1 MFGALN
7 LSYAPRTLRGG
18 GEKGMGDAPQLPG
31 LCLRLLVAGGLGSVT
46 VALPVVASSRRSL
59 PATQAVNRAAAA
71 MA

>member
-1 MFGALN
+1 
-7 LSYAPRTLRGG
+7 
-18 GEKGMGDAPQLPG
+18 MGDAPQLPG